1 MRDAFIALVALAL
14 LASPCALAQPGGAA
28 PATKLYC
35 WKNKAGK
42 TECGDKVPY
51 EYQDAAI
58 KELSRQ
64 GVVTSRT
71 EALTP
76 EERKAR
82 EEALAK
88 KKAENQRR
96 EQQRRKDKALLD
108 TFSNEQEIDL
118 KRNRDIQLVESTI
131 ETLQTNVKNMNERQ
145 LDARAR
151 AAQYVKDKRPV
162 PQPIQDDIDRIEVE
176 RAQTERQIALK
187 RSEIVSLNQRYDEL
201 KKRFAV
207 LTGIDAKPAPK
218 PPATGT
224 APAPAVAAQP
234 VPAKK

>member
-14 LASPCALAQPGGAA
+14 LASPCALAQPAGTAP

-58 KELSRQ
+58 KEMNKQ
-64 GVVTSRT
+64 GVVTGRT

-82 EEALAK
+82 EEVLAK
-88 KKAENQRR
+88 KKAEDQRR
-96 EQQRRKDKALLD
+96 EGQRRKDKALLD

-118 KRNRDIQLVESTI
+118 KRTRDVQLVESNI
-131 ETLQTNVKNMNERQ
+131 ETLQGNLKNMAERQ
-145 LDARAR
+145 IDARAR
-151 AAQYVKDKRPV
+151 SEQYKKDNRPV
-162 PQPIQDDIDRIEVE
+162 PQPILDDIERLNSE

-187 RSEIVSLNQRYDEL
+187 RREIAALNQRYDEL
-201 KKRFAV
+201 KKRFAE
-207 LTGIDAKPAPK
+207 LTGVTSTAGGGAKPAP
-218 PPATGT
+218 
-224 APAPAVAAQP
+224 APAASPASG
-234 VPAKK
+234 KK